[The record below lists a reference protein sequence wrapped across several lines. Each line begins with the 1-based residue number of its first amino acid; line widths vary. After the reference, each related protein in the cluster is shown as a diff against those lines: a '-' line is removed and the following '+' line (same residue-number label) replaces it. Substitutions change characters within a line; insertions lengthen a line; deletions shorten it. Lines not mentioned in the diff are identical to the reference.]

1 MPWYTYKS
9 HTRAYLD
16 SLNAPLEYCLFQPGL
31 FTNYLTAPYKSAEH
45 ITMFTTPFDLDKKRM
60 LVIDGGEGDQITCT
74 TVQDLARVVVK
85 AMEYE
90 GRWPVD
96 GGMVGSKVSVGELVG
111 LGERIRSMFALATS
125 ASSHNA
131 NLLV

>member
-1 MPWYTYKS
+1 
-9 HTRAYLD
+9 
-16 SLNAPLEYCLFQPGL
+16 
-31 FTNYLTAPYKSAEH
+31 
-45 ITMFTTPFDLDKKRM
+45 MFTTPFDLDKKRM

-111 LGERIRSMFALATS
+111 LGERIRGMFALAAS

-131 NLLV
+131 DLLV